1 MLLRFSDLYSFL
13 IFDYWRI
20 LWTVVVVVVC
30 LFVVVGEVG
39 KVGVRFPA
47 EAVFVD

>member
-20 LWTVVVVVVC
+20 LWTVVVVVC